1 MAITYTRTF
10 AHREWIDN
18 VDRVQAGGDNGFN
31 GRFHALESEFDA
43 LSGVFE
49 QIAQAIAVLS
59 ATPPAQEVR
68 AAFTPTLVATSGSPW
83 GHGVGFAQKPPG
95 ATAAHGMMS
104 IGLPHGARIRQL
116 RASGQNS
123 GAGSLRILLLRQSA
137 TDPAATSDQIARVD
151 GQDNP
156 FSGIAAANQ
165 QFERVDNAQFKY
177 YVSVRLDNAQAADT
191 VNLVSFQVVYLTS

>member
-1 MAITYTRTF
+1 MAIAYTRTF

-31 GRFHALESEFDA
+31 VRFHALESEFDA
-43 LSGVFE
+43 LSGVVE
-49 QIAQAIAVLS
+49 QVAQAIALLS

-68 AAFTPTLVATSGSPW
+68 AAFTPTLVGTSGSPW
-83 GHGVGFAQKPPG
+83 SHGVGFAQKPSG

-104 IGLPHGARIRQL
+104 VDLPHGARIRQL
-116 RASGQNS
+116 RASGQNT
-123 GAGSLRILLLRQSA
+123 GPGSLRILLLRQSA

-165 QFERVDNAQFKY
+165 LFERVDNAQFKY

-191 VNLVSFQVVYLTS
+191 VNLISFQVVYLTS